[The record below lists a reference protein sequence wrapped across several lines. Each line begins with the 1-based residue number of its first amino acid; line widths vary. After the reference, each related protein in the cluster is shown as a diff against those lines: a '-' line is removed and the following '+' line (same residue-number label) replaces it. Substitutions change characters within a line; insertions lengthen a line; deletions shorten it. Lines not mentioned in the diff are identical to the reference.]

1 MSGRARVPGVLYC
14 RLCEKNV
21 NERDAKK
28 AANGRLLCPYDLR
41 FLRVTVKT
49 QKKHGDS
56 RVRA

>member
-1 MSGRARVPGVLYC
+1 MSGRARARGVLYC

-21 NERDAKK
+21 NERDAQR
-28 AANGRLLCPYDLR
+28 AANGGLLCPYDSK